1 MHSRKKR
8 LFTLIE
14 LLVVIAIIA
23 ILASMLLPALS
34 QARAKA
40 RKISCTNNLKQLGL
54 GLLMYVD
61 DYDETFPGRF
71 AVTVYPDYIYP
82 DKAWNVLVQT
92 YVSSLET
99 QVCPSSLKKPL
110 SYGYN
115 TRATNGYPL
124 GTGATLVD
132 IEDPTTLMMLID
144 SDRAPTS
151 YNSGAYDWLTWSGYH
166 PKVHNGGLPLAFVDG
181 HAESVMRRAIWNGQ
195 NHVPYYAGH

>member
-1 MHSRKKR
+1 MQSRNR
-8 LFTLIE
+8 RVFTLIE

-23 ILASMLLPALS
+23 ILAAMLLPALS
-34 QARAKA
+34 QAREKA

-61 DYDETFPGRF
+61 DHNERFPGRF
-71 AVTVYPDYIYP
+71 AVMVYPDYVFR
-82 DKAWNVLVQT
+82 DKAWNVLVRD
-92 YVSSLET
+92 YAPSLEI
-99 QVCPSSLKKPL
+99 QICPSSRKAPL

-124 GTGATLVD
+124 GTGATLGD
-132 IEDPTTLMMLID
+132 IEDTTSVLMLID

-166 PKVHNGGLPLAFVDG
+166 PQVHSGGLPVVFVDG
-181 HAESVMRRAIWNGQ
+181 HVESVIRQAIWNGQ